1 MNTDVFDSIDAL
13 DEALDKEFGEV
24 ANESN
29 EDNEQEIDNEV
40 EVENET
46 LEGEDTQEENPTD
59 NSADNA
65 NNAVENKPEENGK
78 ADKKEYAFASLRAEN
93 GNLKKERDAYKSDA
107 EFLKSLAKSYGYDD
121 TAKFQEALKQN
132 QYQREAQEK
141 GYDYDLYKKTM
152 EQEERIAR
160 LEQEKVQAENE
171 RKLERFKVALDNAV
185 STYDVSEDDI
195 FSRLEDAGISVD
207 EILSISN
214 PNLLIK
220 GVLSDKIQE
229 VAKQSQIKEF
239 QNMKGLVED
248 ENEQNAQSSKVTI
261 ESLLKSDLAQYKA
274 DNFL

>member
-24 ANESN
+24 ANEPD
-29 EDNEQEIDNEV
+29 EDNEQEINN

-46 LEGEDTQEENPTD
+46 LEGKDTQEENPAEDTAETAE
-59 NSADNA
+59 NTA
-65 NNAVENKPEENGK
+65 ENKPEENGK

-141 GYDYDLYKKTM
+141 GYDYDLYRKTM

-171 RKLERFKVALDNAV
+171 RKLERFKIALDNAV

>member
-24 ANESN
+24 ANEPDEN
-29 EDNEQEIDNEV
+29 NEQEINN

-46 LEGEDTQEENPTD
+46 LEGKDTQEENPAEDT
-59 NSADNA
+59 ADTAENTA
-65 NNAVENKPEENGK
+65 ENKPEENGK

-171 RKLERFKVALDNAV
+171 RKLERFKIALDNAV

>member
-24 ANESN
+24 ANEPD
-29 EDNEQEIDNEV
+29 EDNEQEINN

-46 LEGEDTQEENPTD
+46 LEGKDTQEENPAEDT
-59 NSADNA
+59 ADTAENTA
-65 NNAVENKPEENGK
+65 ENKPEENGK

-171 RKLERFKVALDNAV
+171 RKLERFKIALDNAV